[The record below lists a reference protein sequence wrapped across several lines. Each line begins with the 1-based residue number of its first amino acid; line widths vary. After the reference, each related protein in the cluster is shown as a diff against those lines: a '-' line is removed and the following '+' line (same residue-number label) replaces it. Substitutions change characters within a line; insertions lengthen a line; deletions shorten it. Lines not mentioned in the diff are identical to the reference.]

1 MSVTESSGSVK
12 STVCGLTPSSQPG
25 RLNEVVRQSSL
36 EDIIRVLVHGPL
48 YACTS
53 SNDMIT
59 LMEYFILLC
68 SLHTNLFCRVT
79 QTYDVGACM
88 YFYFGFKYAGLSD
101 PVHVYEQI
109 EVCNVIR
116 EHFIVQVMD
125 TVYLRLL
132 LVMKFSLE
140 EEVYLIIMEVNNTT
154 TLVNIKLCFSVGK
167 IRRCWMRDSLS
178 DTGVKML
185 EAVKKELDP
194 QNTFGCGNL
203 LPSKL

>member
-1 MSVTESSGSVK
+1 MIALIE
-12 STVCGLTPSSQPG
+12 CF
-25 RLNEVVRQSSL
+25 VVL
-36 EDIIRVLVHGPL
+36 
-48 YACTS
+48 
-53 SNDMIT
+53 
-59 LMEYFILLC
+59 
-68 SLHTNLFCRVT
+68 LFCRVT

-109 EVCNVIR
+109 EVHNLYRNFYCISYS
-116 EHFIVQVMD
+116 
-125 TVYLRLL
+125 VYLRLL
-132 LVMKFSLE
+132 LVMKFLLE
-140 EEVYLIIMEVNNTT
+140 EEVYHIIMEVIYSITS
-154 TLVNIKLCFSVGK
+154 LVVLLILVDFSVGK
-167 IRRCWMRDSLS
+167 IRRRWMRDSLS